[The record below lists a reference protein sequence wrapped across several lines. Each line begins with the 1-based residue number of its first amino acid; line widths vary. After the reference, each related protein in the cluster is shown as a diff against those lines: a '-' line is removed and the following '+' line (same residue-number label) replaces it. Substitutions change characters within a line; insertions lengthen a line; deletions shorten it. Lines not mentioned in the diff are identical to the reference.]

1 MEIQSL
7 EELIRQNERVRHFGP
22 LGFSVN
28 WILKPEASLQ
38 WLQTMIATYDLGPDV
53 PETVRAYFELSRK
66 LHTYGYFVYEFFTE
80 ASFRAYFA
88 VELALKVRFLQE
100 YNSQIPLT
108 NRTTGAIDTL
118 TVANYDQFEQDFGK
132 EPFRRYRHFGME
144 SKKGWDLKGHP
155 DFDGSLNSL
164 MKWVVQV
171 GALRGRHVEGT
182 LEAIRNLRN
191 VAAHPTGTTIVMP
204 PDSAGAIKSAF
215 NIINQLWGYPPH
227 DRVTANQ
234 PPTMALFGLW
244 KSPDGS
250 SRMVT
255 PATSLRD
262 TTEDRRA
269 GHWILLQAAEQD
281 AHNLLY
287 WHPDYEL
294 TLYPTLVIWEGDSW
308 EDVVVAWEDF
318 EAAGNLLAMPAW
330 KDRIFV
336 VRHGN
341 TGYERRRSP
350 SQFRHLDSSQH
361 DIPGTRW
368 EIVSTDRPTEEDY
381 WYIEGWGILH
391 RDGQWTSSEPP
402 PGDVVGDF
410 ETWGEADQR
419 LRELEITGQT
429 SVQDYPPT

>member
-7 EELIRQNERVRHFGP
+7 EGLIRQNERVGHFGP
-22 LGFSVN
+22 LGFSAN
-28 WILKPEASLQ
+28 WILKPEASLRWVQ
-38 WLQTMIATYDLGPDV
+38 AMIADFDLGPDV
-53 PETVRAYFELSRK
+53 PETVRSYFELSRK

-108 NRTTGAIDTL
+108 NRTTGAIETL
-118 TVANYDQFEQDFGK
+118 TVANYDQFESDFGK
-132 EPFRRYRHFGME
+132 EAFRRYRHFGKE
-144 SKKGWDLKGHP
+144 SKKGWDVKGHP

-171 GALRGRHVEGT
+171 GALRGRHVDGT

-191 VAAHPTGTTIVMP
+191 SAAHPTGTTIVMP

-215 NIINQLWGYPPH
+215 NVINQLWGYPPH
-227 DRVTANQ
+227 DRVTANE
-234 PPTMALFGLW
+234 PPTMELFGIW
-244 KSPDGS
+244 RSPDGS

-255 PATSLRD
+255 PAASIRNTS
-262 TTEDRRA
+262 EDQRV
-269 GHWILLQAAEQD
+269 GHWVFLEAAEQD

-294 TLYPTLVIWEGDSW
+294 TLYPTAVIWEGDSW
-308 EDVVVAWEDF
+308 EGILTVWDAYET
-318 EAAGNLLAMPAW
+318 AGNPPAMPRW
-330 KDRIFV
+330 KDRLFL

-341 TGYERRRSP
+341 AGYEPRRTPDQFSRLDA
-350 SQFRHLDSSQH
+350 SQRN
-361 DIPGTRW
+361 IPGMRW
-368 EIVSTDRPTEEDY
+368 EIVRSDRPTEEDY
-381 WYIEGWGILH
+381 WYVEGWCMPHLD
-391 RDGQWTSSEPP
+391 RSWTSSEPP

-410 ETWGEADQR
+410 VTWEEANQR
-419 LRELEITGQT
+419 LRELEEAG
-429 SVQDYPPT
+429 